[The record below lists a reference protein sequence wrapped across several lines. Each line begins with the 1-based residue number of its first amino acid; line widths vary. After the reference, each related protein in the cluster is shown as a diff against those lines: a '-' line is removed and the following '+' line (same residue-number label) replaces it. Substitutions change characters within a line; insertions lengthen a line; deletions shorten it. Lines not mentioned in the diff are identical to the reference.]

1 LYYQYGGDLDL
12 VKSRVKAIVVDG
24 NVIGKGLIDKMF
36 EEVTDPDTNEE
47 LGSFDTINTN
57 GKPDNPNAPK
67 VVYDLTAQ
75 GINGDI
81 IRIFTDYVET
91 EKLKIIKS
99 FEDIKSSVNKD
110 SEADVKHACL
120 NTKFL
125 IDEIANL
132 KLKSTTNSI
141 TVEQQVRKV
150 DKDRYSSLAYALYY
164 IFMFL
169 EKKPEDID
177 PYESEQLVWY

>member
-1 LYYQYGGDLDL
+1 MM
-12 VKSRVKAIVVDG
+12 A
-24 NVIGKGLIDKMF
+24 VIPEQRKK
-36 EEVTDPDTNEE
+36 
-47 LGSFDTINTN
+47 
-57 GKPDNPNAPK
+57 
-67 VVYDLTAQ
+67 
-75 GINGDI
+75 
-81 IRIFTDYVET
+81 
-91 EKLKIIKS
+91 
-99 FEDIKSSVNKD
+99 DIKSSVNKD
-110 SEADVKHACL
+110 NEPDVKHACL

-169 EKKPEDID
+169 EKKAENTD
-177 PYESEQLVWY
+177 PYEESQLVWY